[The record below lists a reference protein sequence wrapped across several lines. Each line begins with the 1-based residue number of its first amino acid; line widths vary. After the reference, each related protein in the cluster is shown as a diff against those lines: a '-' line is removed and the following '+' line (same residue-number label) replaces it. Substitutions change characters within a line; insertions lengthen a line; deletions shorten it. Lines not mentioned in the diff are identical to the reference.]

1 MCKKL
6 DFIREP
12 EKENRAFYYSLEC
25 QGLLMK
31 NLYKIVI
38 FSAVMLISGCSTLL
52 AVTGANEGK
61 IVDRKWVE
69 YDVTHPGLSITIIEP
84 YSSDLMPISTIGK
97 SSPSPLR
104 HTVIFGTKSK
114 PHKLEIIGQYQ
125 KELYL
130 DGQHYG
136 SIWLAN
142 IIIKDGILSI
152 DNEIIAPKKSN
163 HN

>member
-1 MCKKL
+1 MPLICEKL

-12 EKENRAFYYSLEC
+12 YKENWAFCYLLEC

-31 NLYKIVI
+31 HLHKIVI

-52 AVTGANEGK
+52 AVTGANEGNV
-61 IVDRKWVE
+61 VDRKWVE
-69 YDVTHPGLSITIIEP
+69 YDITHPGLSITIIEP
-84 YSSDLMPISTIGK
+84 YSADLMPISTIGK

-104 HTVIFGTKSK
+104 HTIIFGTKSK
-114 PHKLEIIGQYQ
+114 PHKLEIIGKYQ

-130 DGQHYG
+130 DGHHYG
-136 SIWLAN
+136 SIWSAN

-152 DNEIIAPKKSN
+152 DNEIVE
-163 HN
+163 H

>member
-1 MCKKL
+1 L
-6 DFIREP
+6 QDNSVYREP
-12 EKENRAFYYSLEC
+12 YKENRAFYYSLEY

-31 NLYKIVI
+31 HLNKIVI

-52 AVTGANEGK
+52 AITGANEGK

-69 YDVTHPGLSITIIEP
+69 YDVTHPGLTITIIEP
-84 YSSDLMPISTIGK
+84 YSADLMPISTIGK

-104 HTVIFGTKSK
+104 HTVIFGTNSK

-125 KELYL
+125 KKLYL
-130 DGQHYG
+130 DRQYYG
-136 SIWLAN
+136 AIWSAN

-152 DNEIIAPKKSN
+152 DNQIVAPKKTD